1 MKIFVEIVIWPLLI
15 SINPVQISI
24 HQLQIQEQHTSSGI
38 WVFKWRGPQ
47 NKTEIALSTTE
58 AELIILGSK
67 TKVHC
72 WVFEVFYFIHY
83 ILCSL
88 CM

>member
-38 WVFKWRGPQ
+38 WVFK
-47 NKTEIALSTTE
+47 
-58 AELIILGSK
+58 
-67 TKVHC
+67 
-72 WVFEVFYFIHY
+72 
-83 ILCSL
+83 
-88 CM
+88 